1 MIRDPEVISI
11 EGWLSRQPGR
21 LAIDLQ
27 NYCLNYLQVSKHGD
41 GFFPIFLGRFSV
53 QIMRTVKLR
62 FGRLDPNF
70 VAENPINHQCSLWL
84 INLWNMANLGWWFIK
99 WFTHQKWW
107 FSSSQV
113 AQVIAKTC
121 SFPKFK
127 RSRYASGGLG
137 ARHCRDWSQRDGG
150 RDRVA
155 WPRGFIRGWL
165 SSGTLW

>member
-1 MIRDPEVISI
+1 MNKSVDYPDEGCPPVTFHGTMIRDPEVISI

-70 VAENPINHQCSLWL
+70 IAENPINHPCSLWL
-84 INLWNMANLGWWFIK
+84 INLWPYG
-99 WFTHQKWW
+99 T
-107 FSSSQV
+107 
-113 AQVIAKTC
+113 
-121 SFPKFK
+121 
-127 RSRYASGGLG
+127 
-137 ARHCRDWSQRDGG
+137 
-150 RDRVA
+150 
-155 WPRGFIRGWL
+155 WPI
-165 SSGTLW
+165 